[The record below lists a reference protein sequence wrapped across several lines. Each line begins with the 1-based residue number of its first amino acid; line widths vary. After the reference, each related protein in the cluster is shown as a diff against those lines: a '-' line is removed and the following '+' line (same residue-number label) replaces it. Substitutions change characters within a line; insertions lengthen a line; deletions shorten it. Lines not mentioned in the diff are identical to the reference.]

1 MRIAFWGNFGALN
14 LGNECTLAAAVYNFR
29 VRLPQAELL
38 AICREPADVVVRHGI
53 GAIPMSQPREPYEG
67 LRRPN
72 PLRMLVSLGRE
83 VGAWVRAFLEA
94 GDIDALLVTGSG
106 ILSDEGEGTL
116 GLPYELFKWSLVTKL
131 RRKKLFF
138 VSVGAESLTRRA
150 SQGLVKGALRLA
162 DYRSYRDSHSVR
174 ILQGVGFQTEHD
186 VVRPDLAFSLPRPP
200 AGAAGL
206 ARAAWDGTRQRR
218 VAVGLFNYRGRGV
231 ANAADAAAYQ
241 VYLDRICSLIL
252 WLLGRGDAV
261 RVVLG
266 DFAYDEKVRLDVR
279 AELARRGLDLTN
291 PAFIDTPAESFE
303 QLVEQLGSVD
313 FVIASRY
320 HNVVLGLLLAKPVVS
335 LSYEPKH
342 NALMRDMGLGE
353 YCQPLDDFTLDRL
366 AEQLLRLEANATALS
381 AVIAERTATN
391 RARLAEQYDL
401 IVRTVCGSSA
411 ERRREH

>member
-14 LGNECTLAAAVYNFR
+14 LGNECTLAAAIYNIR
-29 VRLPQAELL
+29 ARLPQAELL
-38 AICREPADVVVRHGI
+38 AICREPADTVVRHGI
-53 GAIPMSQPREPYEG
+53 GAIRMSQPREPYEG
-67 LRRPN
+67 LRRPS
-72 PLRMLVSLGRE
+72 PLRTLASLGRE
-83 VGAWVRAFLEA
+83 AGAWMRAFNEA
-94 GDIDALLVTGSG
+94 GRIDALLVTGSG

-138 VSVGAESLTRRA
+138 VSVGAESLTRRVPQA
-150 SQGLVKGALRLA
+150 LVKGALRLA

-174 ILQGVGFQTEHD
+174 VMQGVGFRTEHD
-186 VVRPDLAFSLPRPP
+186 VVRPDLAFSLPRP
-200 AGAAGL
+200 AGGAGL

-218 VAVGLFNYRGRGV
+218 VAVGLFNYRGRGL
-231 ANAADAAAYQ
+231 ANPADAAAYQ
-241 VYLDRICSLIL
+241 LYLDRMCSLVL
-252 WLLGRGDAV
+252 WLLARGDAV

-266 DFAYDEKVRLDVR
+266 DFAYDEDVRLDVR
-279 AELARRGLDLTN
+279 AELVRRDLDLTN
-291 PAFIDTPAESFE
+291 LAFNDAPAESFE
-303 QLVEQLGSVD
+303 QLVEQLASVD

-353 YCQPLDDFTLDRL
+353 YCQSLDDFSLDRL
-366 AEQLLRLEANATALS
+366 KEQLLRLEANATALS

-391 RARLAEQYDL
+391 RARLAEQYDQ
-401 IVRTVCGSSA
+401 IVRTVCGSA
-411 ERRREH
+411 VERRRDS